1 MRGNSH
7 VQFLGG
13 WARATAPGYPAT
25 SGPTRAMT
33 TSDQDIDRIPSNGV
47 DGGWNPWERQALN
60 AQVRLASGQTLRS
73 PAYTSMSPS
82 RRQGFAPPGS
92 RLPLTPSPRP
102 SAHGRPTPR
111 GKVGQ
116 RRRLIYE

>member
-1 MRGNSH
+1 MRLA
-7 VQFLGG
+7 QRQRIEGG
-13 WARATAPGYPAT
+13 RT

-92 RLPLTPSPRP
+92 RLPLTPALVLLRTGDQPP
-102 SAHGRPTPR
+102 